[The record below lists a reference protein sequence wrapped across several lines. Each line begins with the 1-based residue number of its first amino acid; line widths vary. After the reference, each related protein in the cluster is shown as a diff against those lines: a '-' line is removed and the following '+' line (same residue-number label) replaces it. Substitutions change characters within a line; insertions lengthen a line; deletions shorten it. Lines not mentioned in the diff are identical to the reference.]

1 MRSNISASGMTR
13 PVFIVTLRPEPNTD
27 PIRALRGALKVLGR
41 RFGLRAIH
49 ICEQHPADA
58 LTDHQLKTVMAAAAN
73 IKPERRDV
81 YLQRVEAMLKVRGI
95 FDDSDVRDVAQL
107 ALCGLTTRKQTDAA

>member
-1 MRSNISASGMTR
+1 M
-13 PVFIVTLRPEPNTD
+13 
-27 PIRALRGALKVLGR
+27 
-41 RFGLRAIH
+41 RAIH

-107 ALCGLTTRKQTDAA
+107 ALCVLLLASKQTRPDFRYSAVA

>member
-1 MRSNISASGMTR
+1 MCRLTLSNCGMPR
-13 PVFIVTLRPEPNTD
+13 KRKALHERYPV
-27 PIRALRGALKVLGR
+27 
-41 RFGLRAIH
+41 
-49 ICEQHPADA
+49 
-58 LTDHQLKTVMAAAAN
+58 AAAAN

-95 FDDSDVRDVAQL
+95 FDDGDVRDVAQL